1 MKKTQA
7 ITLTLSDEAVALT
20 EKYAKKSGMSV
31 SDYIVRCLLEKLEDE
46 EDLESAEE
54 AYKEYLEHPED
65 FITFEELK
73 KELFGE

>member
-54 AYKEYLEHPED
+54 AYKEYLEHP
-65 FITFEELK
+65 
-73 KELFGE
+73 